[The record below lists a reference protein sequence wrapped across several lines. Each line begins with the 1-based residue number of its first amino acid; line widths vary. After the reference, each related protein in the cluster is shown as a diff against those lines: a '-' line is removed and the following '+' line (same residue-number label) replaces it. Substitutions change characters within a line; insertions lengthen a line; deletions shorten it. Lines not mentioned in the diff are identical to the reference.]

1 MQRSWWNRQ
10 ISRTAQAHWFW
21 MIVILLITALLGSQ
35 GLNVNVIWSDELTS
49 IGHAG
54 GLTGPFSI
62 TQIIQSISEHSPKHA
77 PLYFVILSGWGNIV
91 GWHHVILRSLSLF
104 FGLITIAWI
113 YRIGKDFVNIRAG
126 VWAAAFLGLNVFWIE
141 YYHEIRMYSLQL
153 AIIMMMLWHYLY
165 LSDLQRHSRWYHW
178 GGLIFS
184 AVASLYTQPMSIF
197 VHVAIGIYHLLFVA
211 KKRRWFTITFAFML
225 AGILYLPWFPVTTY
239 LGLNTELVTATTA
252 MTLEQAVTVF
262 IRLFSNGNVLICL
275 FPLVVSIGQLRH
287 QAFRQQTK
295 AIWLLAIFVVLLLL
309 AVNEY
314 IGLIPMN
321 RARYFFVSWGL
332 WSVIMG
338 IGFAFIRYQWLA
350 ILLFM
355 VFVASGFALR
365 DANDYERF
373 IGNTW
378 LTNFYPP
385 LQDYVYELTDK
396 IRLHDYVIGFSG
408 IDYVN
413 HTRKH
418 GKSVADY
425 YMETLLH
432 RSGTFI
438 PTMWDYD
445 FEEDVPKRLGNN
457 PYILFTYNPQIIPDF
472 FDSVLE
478 IIQYDYIACE
488 VIIDQADFYAQRYVL
503 NSIGC
508 NREYAPIDYD
518 NGVTIVD
525 KYAEYDPTTNIVRI
539 LTGWEVADEQLLYEY
554 NVSIQIVTDDWQN
567 AGQTDRH
574 LHDDLLKWYIT
585 ELPTEGL
592 PAGDYRV
599 MVIVYHRDTGEK
611 VTGTDLITG
620 ETSTILPI
628 TVFTIE
634 E

>member
-10 ISRTAQAHWFW
+10 TSRTAQAHWFW
-21 MIVILLITALLGSQ
+21 MIGVLLMTTLLGAQ
-35 GLNVNVIWSDELTS
+35 GLNADIIWSDELTS

-62 TQIIQSISEHSPKHA
+62 TQIIQSISEYSPKHA
-77 PLYFVILSGWGNIV
+77 PLFFGILSGWGNIV
-91 GWHHVILRSLSLF
+91 GWHHVVLRSLSLF
-104 FGLITIAWI
+104 FGLLTIAWI

-126 VWAAAFLGLNVFWIE
+126 VWSAAFLGLNVFWIE

-153 AIIMMMLWHYLY
+153 AIIMMMLWHYLH

-184 AVASLYTQPMSIF
+184 AVASLYTQPFSIF

-211 KKRRWFTITFAFML
+211 KKRRWFAITFAFL
-225 AGILYLPWFPVTTY
+225 LSGILYLPWFPVTY
-239 LGLNTELVTATTA
+239 LGLNTKFDTATTA

-262 IRLFSNGNVLICL
+262 IRLFSNGNILICL

-287 QAFRQQTK
+287 QAFRRQTK
-295 AIWLLAIFVVLLLL
+295 AVWLLVIFVIGLLLV
-309 AVNEY
+309 VNEY
-314 IGLIPMN
+314 VGLIPMR

-350 ILLFM
+350 ILLFI
-355 VFVASGFALR
+355 VFVASGFSLR
-365 DANDYERF
+365 ETSDYERF

-378 LTNFYPP
+378 ITNFYPP

-396 IRLHDYVIGFSG
+396 IHPHDHVLGFSG
-408 IDYVN
+408 IDYIN
-413 HTRKH
+413 NNRKH

-445 FEEDVPKRLGNN
+445 FEEDIPKRLGNN

-503 NSIGC
+503 NSLGC
-508 NREYAPIDYD
+508 NREYASIDYD

-525 KYAEYDPTTNIVRI
+525 KYAEYDPTTNTVRI

-574 LHDDLLKWYIT
+574 LHDDLLKWYVA

-599 MVIVYHRDTGEK
+599 IVIVYHRDTGEK

-620 ETSTILPI
+620 ETGNILPLL
-628 TVFTIE
+628 TFTLGL
-634 E
+634 